1 MQPTTEL
8 KSNDLLDLTISFIG
22 GGNMSEAL
30 IGGLR
35 HAGLAGARIRVAN
48 PTAAKRERL
57 QQKYG
62 IVGYAHGAEAV
73 VGADV
78 VVLSVKPQ
86 IMRSVLAEIP
96 IAAGTTVVSVA
107 AGLSSDTLRSWIAE
121 PVQMVRV
128 MPNTPSLMG
137 QGMSGLYAD
146 ASVPETARAQAE
158 FIAAAAGQTVWLDE
172 EAQMHALTA
181 LSGSG
186 PAYYFLFTEALR
198 EAGVKLGLDP
208 ALANR
213 LATATLG
220 GAAAMA
226 SAADAD
232 DVQTLRARVTSK
244 GGATAAAVASFE
256 ANDIRRVV
264 LEAATACR
272 NRSIEMG
279 TELDQ
284 G

>member
-1 MQPTTEL
+1 MA
-8 KSNDLLDLTISFIG
+8 
-22 GGNMSEAL
+22 EAL

-35 HAGLAGARIRVAN
+35 NAGVAGANIRVAN

-57 QQKYG
+57 QQRYG
-62 IVGYAHGAEAV
+62 IVGYVHGAEAV
-73 VGADV
+73 GGADV
-78 VVLSVKPQ
+78 VVLAVKPQ
-86 IMRSVLAEIP
+86 IMREVVAELP

-107 AGLSSDTLRSWIAE
+107 AGLSSQTLRSWIDA

-146 ASVPETARAQAE
+146 ESVPAEARAQAE
-158 FIAAAAGQTVWLDE
+158 FIAAAAGQAVWLDE

-186 PAYYFLFTEALR
+186 PAYFFLFTEALR
-198 EAGVKLGLDP
+198 DAGVQLGLDP

-220 GAAAMA
+220 GAAAMSTA
-226 SAADAD
+226 PEAD
-232 DVQTLRARVTSK
+232 DVETLRARVTSK
-244 GGATAAAVASFE
+244 RGATAAAVGSFE
-256 ANDIRRVV
+256 ANELRRIV

-272 NRSIEMG
+272 DRSIELG
-279 TELDQ
+279 NELDQ